1 MQIWQTLFLQAME
14 SDQIDRKL
22 QPYIDELLAWLGSFS
37 DIENNAFTQTLFSQ
51 YSTKKVHLRLY
62 TVLDN
67 LLFIEGDGFYGVG
80 DDAAQVK
87 KRYRRLMRIY
97 HPDRS
102 IMNASWMNKRAEQI
116 NTAYA
121 HRKKNNFR
129 STPHNLAAFTASPI
143 QTKQGRSPLTAQEKA
158 FSKLTVPKTQL
169 TGAMLQRRV
178 LLGLIVLT
186 LLLLLLLYWDN
197 TRLNSPL
204 GNVLSNIPNDKP
216 LSLTNQQGRQ
226 DTLKQKTAGF
236 ISHNATTLLKPPSG
250 SPITASESIPFTAQG
265 DFKEG
270 LKDAVEIMGTDNV
283 HSLQTL
289 TSTQRQEI
297 EYFVDDWTH
306 AWAGQDLSRYLSFY
320 AKEFASV
327 TGLSSEQWL
336 IDRRLALSNKQF
348 IRVKIYDMEIK
359 PYKKGVEVRFLQY
372 YFSDVLVD
380 KVQKIL
386 LLEKQGGHWKII
398 KELAKPVG

>member
-1 MQIWQTLFLQAME
+1 MQVWQTLFLQAMN

-37 DIENNAFTQTLFSQ
+37 DKTNNAFTQALFSEHSAKQ
-51 YSTKKVHLRLY
+51 VRLRLY

-67 LLFIEGDGFYGVG
+67 LLFIEGDGFHGVG

-102 IMNASWMNKRAEQI
+102 MMNASWMNKRAEQI

-129 STPHNLAAFTASPI
+129 STPNNLAAFTASPI
-143 QTKQGRSPLTAQEKA
+143 RPNKEKAPLTTNKKA
-158 FSKLTVPKTQL
+158 AVSQTQL

-178 LLGLIVLT
+178 LFGLVILS
-186 LLLLLLLYWDN
+186 LLLLFILYWDN
-197 TRLNSPL
+197 THLNSPL
-204 GNVLSNIPNDKP
+204 NHFSISSSSNQP
-216 LSLTNQQGRQ
+216 LQWVNTVGQNASRLKAAGSTNH
-226 DTLKQKTAGF
+226 K
-236 ISHNATTLLKPPSG
+236 ATNLLNSSPGTQSDPSTQ
-250 SPITASESIPFTAQG
+250 PQPTAQ
-265 DFKEG
+265 KLN
-270 LKDAVEIMGTDNV
+270 LKASFVEPTGEAETHNV
-283 HSLQTL
+283 SSLQEL
-289 TSTQRQEI
+289 TSTQKQEI
-297 EYFVDDWTH
+297 EYFIDDWTH
-306 AWAGQDLSRYLSFY
+306 AWGGQDLSRYLSFY

-348 IRVKIYDMEIK
+348 IRVKIYDMAIK

-380 KVQKIL
+380 KVQKVL

-398 KELAKPVG
+398 KESAKPAG